1 MQGDVGYV
9 TCFEEKSF
17 IIKWIWLMN
26 RYIHQMGPT
35 NRYIHQMGP
44 ALRESKGF
52 GKILDAI
59 GSGENGALQEI
70 IFRRRS
76 GVIPCQEYKSGYH
89 QQEQEKIYMEDFLYD
104 FETIALLTGP
114 LRLISV
120 KTDHESRYNSRL
132 EINFYLTMCDGN
144 RVSYFV
150 TFSQSQYRN
159 PYRKLIAR
167 FDTAIHDVLFI
178 TGAAGDVADQPHQ
191 ENTNLSLS
199 NRITYCMHDIQKNK
213 NTWDEEKIICPAGPM
228 GNIPSF
234 KVHKS

>member
-1 MQGDVGYV
+1 
-9 TCFEEKSF
+9 
-17 IIKWIWLMN
+17 MN
-26 RYIHQMGPT
+26 RYIHQMG
-35 NRYIHQMGP
+35 RV
-44 ALRESKGF
+44 LRESKGF

-76 GVIPCQEYKSGYH
+76 GVIPCQEYRSGYP

-132 EINFYLTMCDGN
+132 EINFYLKMCDGN
-144 RVSYFV
+144 RVSYLA
-150 TFSQSQYRN
+150 TFSRSQYRN

-167 FDTAIHDVLFI
+167 FDAAIHDVLFI
-178 TGAAGDVADQPHQ
+178 TGAEGDVADQPH
-191 ENTNLSLS
+191 EEETILSLS
-199 NRITYCMHDIQKNK
+199 NHITYCMHDIQKNK
-213 NTWDEEKIICPAGPM
+213 KTWEEEIIIRPAGPM
-228 GNIPSF
+228 DIIRPF
-234 KVHKS
+234 KGPGEFLP